1 MPSARPRKSP
11 QRRRPS
17 DCQPARFRSVSAG
30 IDGGGTSGS
39 SAVQD
44 SICSP
49 VISAWNWIPQTR
61 EPSRNA
67 CVQTGLRASS
77 TAPAGR
83 PYV

>member
-1 MPSARPRKSP
+1 MSA
-11 QRRRPS
+11 
-17 DCQPARFRSVSAG
+17 AIV
-30 IDGGGTSGS
+30 GGGTSGS
-39 SAVQD
+39 SALHD
-44 SICSP
+44 SICSA

-83 PYV
+83 P